1 MGSNG
6 EGIKHLACSRGVN
19 SLNMMMMK
27 ILALTLNSRRFPS
40 ISGFRVSW
48 DSRKEPG
55 HRVLGIWLREHENG
69 DVVEVPVENKPGGRK
84 YKVVTREYMAQGHD
98 GYDALKRG
106 KYLIDDECGQLAS
119 KIVRQYL
126 LGKVTLLPVVVS
138 VLTVVIKARSSS
150 ID

>member
-1 MGSNG
+1 
-6 EGIKHLACSRGVN
+6 
-19 SLNMMMMK
+19 MMSE
-27 ILALTLNSRRFPS
+27 ILALIVDFRRFPS
-40 ISGFRVSW
+40 ISGFRISW

-55 HRVLGIWLREHENG
+55 HRVLGIWLREYKNG
-69 DVVEVPVENKPGGRK
+69 DIVEVPVENKPEGRK

-106 KYLIDDECGQLAS
+106 KHLIDDECGEMAS

-126 LGKVTLLPVVVS
+126 LGMVDPLLMALS
-138 VLTVVIKARSSS
+138 VLTVVFQGRSLS